1 MFPCVQSDGTSYIFL
16 SSSFFWQSSQTLV
29 TMKTISLAA
38 LSLLLLASSQLDRTE
53 AVSLRQAEETVELP
67 EDFDCKLCSKC
78 GWVVVNTS
86 PSTELLIFRQSCTLQ
101 CNLCSGCD
109 LLKAFDVSRELY
121 PSAVESLTLTS
132 RNFQKSPPDFRPSEW
147 SCPSAIPSAVVE
159 WRAAGRC
166 VSRARRIV
174 TTVNTVRIDF
184 QYQLS

>member
-16 SSSFFWQSSQTLV
+16 SSSFFWQSSQTLA

-38 LSLLLLASSQLDRTE
+38 LSLLLLSSSQLDRTE

-121 PSAVESLTLTS
+121 PSAVLWRVWLWLLAIFRNRHRTS
-132 RNFQKSPPDFRPSEW
+132 GLRSGAVRVRYLLQWW
-147 SCPSAIPSAVVE
+147 SGGLQGGV
-159 WRAAGRC
+159 WAGPEG
-166 VSRARRIV
+166 
-174 TTVNTVRIDF
+174 
-184 QYQLS
+184 LWLL